1 MNHLV
6 FDFVSPL
13 FYGFDDLFYN
23 GGFLNYTWSWDGVG
37 GWSWGSNGWGSD
49 SWGSICWGSESTGV
63 SISTIGTSIASS
75 VWETSKSSWVE
86 TTITSI
92 SSWVETFCGGS
103 CQYGSDDKELIHSEG
118 FGGCVVISTTNERCV
133 CPM

>member
-23 GGFLNYTWSWDGVG
+23 GCFLNYTWSWDGVG
-37 GWSWGSNGWGSD
+37 GWSWGNNGWGSNDWGSD

-63 SISTIGTSIASS
+63 SISTIS
-75 VWETSKSSWVE
+75 
-86 TTITSI
+86 TSI
-92 SSWVETFCGGS
+92 SSSVETFCGGS